1 MLIRPF
7 EPRDAAD
14 WARIFHTAVH
24 QVGARDYSAE
34 QCAAWSPEP
43 APVDRVLER
52 ARDGRRLWVAAD
64 ANDVAQGFIELE
76 ADGHID
82 CFYLAPEVAG
92 TGIGAD
98 LYTQLEGEARNLG
111 LSALYVEASEAARR
125 FFLRQGFTE
134 EHRRDF
140 ERRGVMMHNYAM
152 TKTLPEVHTGAINAR
167 SG

>member
-14 WARIFHTAVH
+14 WARIFHAAVH
-24 QVGARDYSAE
+24 QVGARGYTPA

-43 APVDRVLER
+43 APLDRVLKR
-52 ARDGRRLWVAAD
+52 GQDGRRIWVAAD
-64 ANDVAQGFIELE
+64 ARDVAQGFIELE

-98 LYTQLEGEARNLG
+98 LYACLEAEARALG
-111 LSALYVEASEAARR
+111 LASLYVEASEAARR
-125 FFLRQGFTE
+125 FFLRQGFVE
-134 EHRRDF
+134 AGRRDF
-140 ERRGVMMHNYAM
+140 ERRGVMIHNYAM
-152 TKTLPEVHTGAINAR
+152 TKTL
-167 SG
+167 

>member
-1 MLIRPF
+1 MLVRLF

-14 WARIFHTAVH
+14 WARIFHAAVH
-24 QVGARDYSAE
+24 QVGVRDYTAE

-52 ARDGRRLWVAAD
+52 ARDGRRIWVAAD

-82 CFYLAPEVAG
+82 CFYLAPEAAG

-98 LYTQLEGEARNLG
+98 LYARLEGEARNLG
-111 LSALYVEASEAARR
+111 LSALYVEASEAAQR
-125 FFLRQGFTE
+125 FFLRQGFAE
-134 EHRRDF
+134 AGRRDF
-140 ERRGVMMHNYAM
+140 ERRGVMIHNYAM
-152 TKTLPEVHTGAINAR
+152 TKALT
-167 SG
+167 